1 MTIYD
6 GVVRDNHIELEGE
19 AHLVEGTRVEIH
31 APLVGSADIAAAEQ
45 QAKERLRAA
54 GLLAPPPAADDD
66 DAFAPVVARG
76 EPVSEQ
82 IIRERR

>member
-1 MTIYD
+1 MYD
-6 GVVRDNHIELEGE
+6 GVAPDNHSEPESE
-19 AHLVEGTRVEIH
+19 AHLIGDTRVEIH

-45 QAKERLRAA
+45 QAKERLWAA
-54 GLLAPPPAADDD
+54 GLLAPPAADDD
-66 DAFAPVVARG
+66 DVFAPVVARG